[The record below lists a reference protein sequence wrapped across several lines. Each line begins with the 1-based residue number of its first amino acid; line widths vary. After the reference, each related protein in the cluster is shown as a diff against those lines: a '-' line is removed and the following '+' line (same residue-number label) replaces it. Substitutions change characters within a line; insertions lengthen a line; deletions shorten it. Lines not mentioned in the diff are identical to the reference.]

1 MINILLEGFDIDAP
15 WLYDELKNYIQ
26 PNHSVAVVAFSFRDN
41 RVKSLSDWNAL
52 YSKECGK
59 YHDGI
64 VGGFTTYGIP
74 EENINFINYFTDTKI
89 AIAGKSGTAQVVS
102 IKQGEKYNASRLKV
116 EHRDNALFVAYAPFK
131 HPRILVAVIL
141 ENEGGGSTKAAPV
154 ARAIIDK
161 YLLDLYPNG
170 YMGDPNPQV
179 VKFGMGGS
187 VVLQ

>member
-1 MINILLEGFDIDAP
+1 MDLKVLE
-15 WLYDELKNYIQ
+15 DELFLE
-26 PNHSVAVVAFSFRDN
+26 A
-41 RVKSLSDWNAL
+41 
-52 YSKECGK
+52 K
-59 YHDGI
+59 Y
-64 VGGFTTYGIP
+64 
-74 EENINFINYFTDTKI
+74 K
-89 AIAGKSGTAQVVS
+89 AAGKSGTAQVVS